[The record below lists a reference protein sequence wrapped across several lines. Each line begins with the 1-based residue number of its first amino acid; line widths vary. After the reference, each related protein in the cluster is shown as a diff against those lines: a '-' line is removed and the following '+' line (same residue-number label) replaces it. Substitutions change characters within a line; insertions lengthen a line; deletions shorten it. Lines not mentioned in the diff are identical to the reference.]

1 MREINF
7 QSVVDAVSR
16 LCIKINYEL
25 GEDVLSAFENALKS
39 EKSKVGKEVLDL
51 LIENAKIG
59 REEQV
64 PTCQDTGLAVVFVEL
79 GQEIQIKG
87 GSLNDAITE
96 GVRLGYEK
104 GFLRKSVCDPFTR
117 VNTGDNCPPI
127 IHVESVP
134 GDKLKI
140 SIAAKG
146 AGSENMSR
154 LAMLTPS
161 QGIEGIKK
169 FVIKTV
175 EEAGPNPCPPLV
187 IGVGIGGNFEK
198 CAVLAKK
205 ALFRK
210 IGEPSKNQTAAK
222 LERELINELNKT
234 GIGPSGFGG
243 STTVLGVAIEVMPCH
258 IASLPVA
265 VNINCHASRHGTIEL

>member
-1 MREINF
+1 MREINV
-7 QSVVDAVSR
+7 QSIVDAVSR

-222 LERELINELNKT
+222 LEKELFNELNKT

-258 IASLPVA
+258 IANLPVA